1 MMDTHYGQYTWAGA
15 AEETIVGEKQE
26 VRGRFL
32 FMRVRSPTCFSVSK
46 KKKKA

>member
-1 MMDTHYGQYTWAGA
+1 MGNIRGQ
-15 AEETIVGEKQE
+15 EQQKKTIVGEKQE

-46 KKKKA
+46 KKKA